1 MKILVVGYMHRKND
15 KRVYRTVK
23 ALSKYA
29 KVIYQ
34 YMTDTK
40 ESEYEEGNIRYLP
53 IEWREDIN
61 TNALLKFWKRRKL
74 DKIIMDLIQRTD
86 FDILYMHHFLPSK
99 PLEPFRYAKRMG
111 KKIVFDIHEYHP
123 ENFLSNLKAL
133 LYELKTSVMK
143 KIFEKQIELADK
155 LIFVSPEQMRYSLGE
170 KRKEALVVP
179 NYANM
184 SVRSDEKR
192 EEIVFVGKSARAVED
207 ELLIIEELTK
217 RGFTF
222 KIIGMDSALF
232 KDLKYVHTGFL
243 PYGEMMKEISKATF
257 SLVSFKTTPRDDYKN
272 DIWSLP
278 HKFYDSI
285 AAGTPVIV
293 KDTLVS
299 MVRIVEEL
307 GIGVVINT
315 EDINGSVRKILK
327 AYESYDK
334 LIQNVDKYK
343 DRFVWD
349 EKKEKEFVDFV
360 LDSKTG

>member
-232 KDLKYVHTGFL
+232 KDLKHVHMGFL
-243 PYGEMMKEISKATF
+243 PYGEMMMELATARF
-257 SLVSFKTTPRDDYKN
+257 SLISYIPSGSEPLNYAF
-272 DIWSLP
+272 SLP
-278 HKFYDSI
+278 NKFYDSI

-293 KDTLVS
+293 KDTFVS
-299 MVRIVEEL
+299 MARIVQEL

-360 LDSKTG
+360 LDRKTS